1 MRAGFSADGYIID
14 QDHMGR
20 YRYRGMSSD
29 VNGCGWIAAYD
40 LLHAQG
46 YAVDHETVY
55 REMNALFPRQIPGP
69 TPVKKLMDYLARYGD
84 YKLTAGK
91 KAALAAARTAGAGIL
106 RYWEEDVP
114 HFVPF
119 VRVGEGAYR
128 FFNVNDGMEDL
139 ICSMEDFFAGHC
151 KRPLVRVI
159 TPGEGR

>member
-1 MRAGFSADGYIID
+1 MREGFSADGYITD
-14 QDHMGR
+14 QDCLAA

-29 VNGCGWIAAYD
+29 INGCGWVAAYD

-46 YAVDHETVY
+46 KDVDFETVH

-84 YKLTAGK
+84 YRLTAGK
-91 KAALAAARTAGAGIL
+91 AAALRAAQTAPAGIL

-119 VRVGEGAYR
+119 VRTEDGQYR
-128 FFNVNDGMEDL
+128 FFNVNDGLEDFVCPMEA
-139 ICSMEDFFAGHC
+139 FFAGHC
-151 KRPLVRVI
+151 RRPLVRAI
-159 TPGEGR
+159 TPVE